1 MSVKISGDVLQDI
14 GYQADLD
21 DMITDGNRYFKGGT
35 NRPFPAW
42 EAEGDTDVAKF
53 IVELGIRAGNPE
65 IDDVDEKQ
73 AYEIAERLMTESL
86 GRGIVFGFPGVEL
99 T

>member
-1 MSVKISGDVLQDI
+1 MSVKISGDVLEDI
-14 GYQADLD
+14 GFQVDLG
-21 DMITDGNRYFKGGT
+21 DMIREGNRYFKGAT

-42 EAEGDTDVAKF
+42 EAEGDADVAKF

-65 IDDVDEKQ
+65 IDDVNEKQ
-73 AYEIAERLMTESL
+73 AYEIAEQLMTESL

-99 T
+99 I

>member
-14 GYQADLD
+14 GYQVDLE

-42 EAEGDTDVAKF
+42 EAEGYTAVAKF
-53 IVELGIRAGNPE
+53 LVELGIRAGNPE
-65 IDDVDEKQ
+65 IDDVGERQ
-73 AYEIAERLMTESL
+73 GQEVAERLMIEDL